1 MMDYLFSCNRKK
13 QEASN
18 KTFGFV
24 HKTLSLCPWIN
35 FFLFHQRFS
44 RSEKGCF
51 EPTKA
56 LSQQMTHAESSLAN
70 ASPLN
75 QLESAPF
82 GHSGIPA

>member
-1 MMDYLFSCNRKK
+1 MMDFYLFFCKGKK
-13 QEASN
+13 QEAS
-18 KTFGFV
+18 
-24 HKTLSLCPWIN
+24 LRMN